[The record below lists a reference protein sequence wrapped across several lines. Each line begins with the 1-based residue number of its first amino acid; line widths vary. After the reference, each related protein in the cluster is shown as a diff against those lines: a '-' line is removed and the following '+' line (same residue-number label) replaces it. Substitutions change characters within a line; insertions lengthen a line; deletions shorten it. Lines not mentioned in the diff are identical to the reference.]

1 MYLNT
6 ESVINNLP
14 KQKVPGPCVFAS
26 EIYKTF
32 KEDIIP
38 ILHDLFQRT
47 KAERIL
53 TTSLYEVIITLTPKQ
68 DTP

>member
-1 MYLNT
+1 M
-6 ESVINNLP
+6 
-14 KQKVPGPCVFAS
+14 CVWAS
-26 EIYKTF
+26 EIYETF

-47 KAERIL
+47 KAEGVL